1 MLKKMKL
8 SIVTTLYKSSEYVD
22 EFYERISK
30 EAQKITDNYE
40 IIFVDDGSPDDSLQ
54 KCIKLHKQD
63 SKVKIIEL
71 SRNFGHHKAIMTGL
85 SDAQGDFV
93 FLIDSDLEE
102 EPELLSEFWHVL
114 QEDNELDLVYGV
126 QGKRKGGFVE
136 KLGGYFYYK
145 FFNSLSSV
153 KISRNFLTI
162 RLMRKFFVENLVSF
176 KEREVVFSIINSL
189 AGFKSQEHLIK
200 KLTHS
205 PSTYSLRMKLR
216 LLLETIVSAT
226 PKPLWMVFNLGLIIT
241 TITLVYIFF
250 LIYGKF
256 VNDSIVD
263 GWTSVMVLISF
274 FGGLIIFILGVIGL
288 YLSKIFIEVK
298 ERPYSI
304 IRKIYKKQ

>member
-1 MLKKMKL
+1 
-8 SIVTTLYKSSEYVD
+8 
-22 EFYERISK
+22 
-30 EAQKITDNYE
+30 
-40 IIFVDDGSPDDSLQ
+40 
-54 KCIKLHKQD
+54 
-63 SKVKIIEL
+63 
-71 SRNFGHHKAIMTGL
+71 
-85 SDAQGDFV
+85 
-93 FLIDSDLEE
+93 LIDSDLEE
-102 EPELLSEFWHVL
+102 EPELFSEFWHVL
-114 QEDNELDLVYGV
+114 QEDNEIDLVYGV
-126 QGKRKGGFVE
+126 QGMRKGGTVE
-136 KLGGYFYYK
+136 KLSGYLYYK

-153 KISRNFLTI
+153 KIPRNFLTI

-189 AGFKSQEHLIK
+189 AGFKSQEHLVK

-205 PSTYSLRMKLR
+205 SSTYSFRMKLR

-241 TITLVYIFF
+241 TITLIYIFF
-250 LIYGKF
+250 LIYGRF

-304 IRKIYKKQ
+304 IRRKYIRSLVE